1 MSSLD
6 DKISQIMSGNFI
18 INREGGGS
26 DNVRDLLPSGPSRMN
41 STRPSIPTSVSTR
54 LQSNSDDDE
63 EIVEHPTYDDVYN
76 SLSDPIPPRDS
87 YRANQQQQQP
97 QLPQKT
103 DVPAS
108 TLDPFQQTVNLQL
121 EKPAAV
127 QVISSPVDNAPSPVG
142 DSRDDGHDLS
152 FLGVA
157 ENSGDIPYELS
168 VSDAQDHTFTVDDL
182 AAANDIAKNLS
193 IALDA
198 KSVESSPAKPKSVV
212 TSRDSPARPGKSSI
226 PSSPASKAQVSK
238 QPPSSNPRG
247 NSTPQ
252 KAAPTTPSRSG
263 VSQSASR
270 NPSTPGSG
278 MITPVRGQERSRAA
292 SPDCT
297 VASNANDRVIRLAA
311 RVRPM
316 NSSEQ
321 GKRARRSISK
331 VGNDIVVVNPN
342 SFQAE
347 PDTIAAA
354 AIAVNNSEWAHAFN
368 FDHCLWSYDIA
379 THTEDIYDQP
389 SIHEQLGLEMV
400 ESVLNGVNVSC
411 FVYGHSGSG
420 KTYTLFGGPDPSS
433 QALTR
438 TSSSSSNNNK
448 RTTSPSPHQSR
459 AHSARKMVVI
469 PETALQLTPQSG
481 LVPRVFHDIVRT
493 IKDNMVSMRESRIFF
508 SYYMIY
514 NDMVVDLL
522 TEPPSEPPR
531 EDQQDTLDALRVR
544 EHPVYGPYVEN
555 LKRVEVFAVEDVFRL
570 IAEGDAHRAFIQTAW
585 HLSGSRYHAI
595 ASLDLTA
602 ADLNEILRVDPN
614 RRVLLDH
621 HNAAQQS
628 SNIQQAIAQSLAM
641 SGTSHATTATT
652 NNVGSNNTLPFRIEG
667 EQFRHDG
674 SGRVIKIQ
682 MIDLAGSESEATTTA
697 NTNGDHAASS
707 TAAHAHDEQV
717 WSGSNY
723 MDTTPNRR
731 LKQAM
736 DRDKK
741 EMRSIRQSLT
751 TLGFII
757 QSLAKGAATK
767 SLPYRDATLTFLLR
781 DCLNGYQHTTL
792 IGTISP
798 AHTQF
803 DETLSTLRYLE
814 KFNLLMMHRR
824 RVAAGPHSNQAV
836 PLGLSISKAALKEPR
851 AVLIDNF
858 RKFHSDLDVNHKG
871 SVMQRQLLKE
881 TVADPQQRIA
891 KLTRGSTEPSI
902 SVYSQPSPGGGPFT
916 PARGGGGGGGG
927 GGVGSLNMTFTSPI
941 DGSLRRL
948 RDITAED
955 LDHLQSSYRDLQSRV
970 LELQIDFDAVRT
982 DRDTLMVELRATRER
997 LQELEDDRDQA
1008 HYKTQN
1014 VHKALK
1020 NYEKEVLELRGQ
1032 LRRREEENDRLLSD
1046 LTEQKQA
1053 RQGSEQA
1060 YHARTKEFLQR
1071 FDSVTKE
1078 KKALQAALELA
1089 SHKDSL
1095 FTNEKNDLVAH
1106 LTRLKAELEQHVRT
1120 IEDQSIEIRVLRQDV
1135 HVLKEVAEVKDVL
1148 EHEKRDLEQDRHELL
1163 LKLDGLVQDHQELC
1177 NERDSLV
1184 AMLKQKDSL
1193 LWLQS
1198 QQSEASIKMLQQRQ
1212 QALERAATDAAT
1224 GGGGSGGTGAG
1235 DFQKLLD
1242 SLRELFDREGQVFTA
1257 ADGSAALMDT
1267 ATLIT
1272 LIRELKEK
1280 IVLFDRIEQEFH
1292 ALEAR
1297 YQHET
1302 QLRQQAD
1309 DKFYDLS
1316 RSLQSAEMSNAELS
1330 KQLVEVHRE
1339 LEAMKRVKATTAA
1352 ASAASA
1358 AELPRSPSQYYHHS
1372 HHSSSMAANSF
1383 RMATNA
1389 ATATS
1394 VEITEL
1400 QTLNRHLQER
1410 VDQLVD
1416 ENQRLVAQSLTAQK
1430 EAQTAREEV
1439 TATQNT
1445 MQREFA
1451 SLWMSVQELNKLDA
1465 LKDKSI
1471 QELIHERTQLTL
1483 ERDTA
1488 VERLRATTVECETLR
1503 KELDDV
1509 DADLQR
1515 AVGMDHRLLHRQG
1528 LALPPTAAAPSMASS
1543 PTGTCSSSSSSSL
1556 AAQPVPSM
1564 SQATPMSLQGSTM
1577 VPVMMVPQQ
1586 ALSQMMLQQQ
1596 QQPPQSAQAPPPPP
1610 FPVYQ
1615 NGRSDAGHGGGSSS
1629 SSNNNGGGAGGGGGG
1644 RSLGRTGRLRYR
1656 NEGDDD
1662 DDDDGLREE
1671 ILMHQIEELT
1681 GFLHDEERLKRVRIA
1696 KNTPS
1701 PPATQ
1706 AAAFRHHQQQQQ
1718 QQQQAP
1724 PAAMMP
1730 MGLFTPQ
1737 QSGQKLTARDLSAQR
1752 GRPAAAVS
1760 VSQPSAMSSNN
1771 SHHSFSA
1778 SQQHQ
1783 QQQQQQQRSTTPSQ
1797 SRRYY

>member
-6 DKISQIMSGNFI
+6 EKISQIMSGNFI

-63 EIVEHPTYDDVYN
+63 EIVEHPTYDDVYK
-76 SLSDPIPPRDS
+76 SLSDPIPSRDS
-87 YRANQQQQQP
+87 YRVNQQQQQ

-212 TSRDSPARPGKSSI
+212 ISKDSPARPGKTSI
-226 PSSPASKAQVSK
+226 PSSPASKANVSK
-238 QPPSSNPRG
+238 QAPSSVSTPSRLPSSARPPVASSRSQSNPRG
-247 NSTPQ
+247 NNTPQ
-252 KAAPTTPSRSG
+252 KAAPSTPSRSG
-263 VSQSASR
+263 VPQSASR

-278 MITPVRGQERSRAA
+278 MTTPVRGQERSRAA

-297 VASNANDRVIRLAA
+297 VASNANDRVIRLAV

-316 NSSEQ
+316 NNAEQ
-321 GKRARRSISK
+321 SKRARRSISK

-400 ESVLNGVNVSC
+400 ESVLNGINVSC

-420 KTYTLFGGPDPSS
+420 KTYTLFGGPEPS

-438 TSSSSSNNNK
+438 TSSNNNNK
-448 RTTSPSPHQSR
+448 RTTSPSPHQQRS
-459 AHSARKMVVI
+459 HSSARKVVI
-469 PETALQLTPQSG
+469 PEAALQLTPQSG

-522 TEPPSEPPR
+522 VEPPSEPPR

-555 LKRVEVFAVEDVFRL
+555 LKRMEVFAVEDVFRM
-570 IAEGDAHRAFIQTAW
+570 IAEGDAHRAFIQSAW

-621 HNAAQQS
+621 HSS
-628 SNIQQAIAQSLAM
+628 SNIQQAIAQSLTM
-641 SGTSHATTATT
+641 SGTSHATAATTATTT

-682 MIDLAGSESEATTTA
+682 MIDLAGSESETNTDHTTA
-697 NTNGDHAASS
+697 SS
-707 TAAHAHDEQV
+707 SSSIQQAHDEHV

-824 RVAAGPHSNQAV
+824 RVAAGPQSNQAV

-851 AVLIDNF
+851 AVLIENF

-902 SVYSQPSPGGGPFT
+902 SVYSQPSPGPFT
-916 PARGGGGGGGG
+916 PARGGGGGGGVGGTGGTGGGGG

-955 LDHLQSSYRDLQSRV
+955 LEHLQSSYRDLQSRV

-997 LQELEDDRDQA
+997 LHELEDDRDQA

-1020 NYEKEVLELRGQ
+1020 NYEKEVMELRSQ

-1071 FDSVTKE
+1071 FDAVTK
-1078 KKALQAALELA
+1078 
-1089 SHKDSL
+1089 
-1095 FTNEKNDLVAH
+1095 
-1106 LTRLKAELEQHVRT
+1106 
-1120 IEDQSIEIRVLRQDV
+1120 
-1135 HVLKEVAEVKDVL
+1135 
-1148 EHEKRDLEQDRHELL
+1148 
-1163 LKLDGLVQDHQELC
+1163 
-1177 NERDSLV
+1177 
-1184 AMLKQKDSL
+1184 
-1193 LWLQS
+1193 
-1198 QQSEASIKMLQQRQ
+1198 
-1212 QALERAATDAAT
+1212 
-1224 GGGGSGGTGAG
+1224 
-1235 DFQKLLD
+1235 
-1242 SLRELFDREGQVFTA
+1242 
-1257 ADGSAALMDT
+1257 
-1267 ATLIT
+1267 
-1272 LIRELKEK
+1272 
-1280 IVLFDRIEQEFH
+1280 
-1292 ALEAR
+1292 
-1297 YQHET
+1297 
-1302 QLRQQAD
+1302 
-1309 DKFYDLS
+1309 
-1316 RSLQSAEMSNAELS
+1316 
-1330 KQLVEVHRE
+1330 
-1339 LEAMKRVKATTAA
+1339 
-1352 ASAASA
+1352 
-1358 AELPRSPSQYYHHS
+1358 
-1372 HHSSSMAANSF
+1372 
-1383 RMATNA
+1383 
-1389 ATATS
+1389 
-1394 VEITEL
+1394 
-1400 QTLNRHLQER
+1400 
-1410 VDQLVD
+1410 
-1416 ENQRLVAQSLTAQK
+1416 
-1430 EAQTAREEV
+1430 
-1439 TATQNT
+1439 
-1445 MQREFA
+1445 
-1451 SLWMSVQELNKLDA
+1451 
-1465 LKDKSI
+1465 
-1471 QELIHERTQLTL
+1471 
-1483 ERDTA
+1483 
-1488 VERLRATTVECETLR
+1488 
-1503 KELDDV
+1503 
-1509 DADLQR
+1509 
-1515 AVGMDHRLLHRQG
+1515 
-1528 LALPPTAAAPSMASS
+1528 
-1543 PTGTCSSSSSSSL
+1543 
-1556 AAQPVPSM
+1556 
-1564 SQATPMSLQGSTM
+1564 
-1577 VPVMMVPQQ
+1577 
-1586 ALSQMMLQQQ
+1586 
-1596 QQPPQSAQAPPPPP
+1596 
-1610 FPVYQ
+1610 
-1615 NGRSDAGHGGGSSS
+1615 
-1629 SSNNNGGGAGGGGGG
+1629 
-1644 RSLGRTGRLRYR
+1644 
-1656 NEGDDD
+1656 
-1662 DDDDGLREE
+1662 
-1671 ILMHQIEELT
+1671 
-1681 GFLHDEERLKRVRIA
+1681 
-1696 KNTPS
+1696 
-1701 PPATQ
+1701 
-1706 AAAFRHHQQQQQ
+1706 
-1718 QQQQAP
+1718 
-1724 PAAMMP
+1724 
-1730 MGLFTPQ
+1730 
-1737 QSGQKLTARDLSAQR
+1737 
-1752 GRPAAAVS
+1752 
-1760 VSQPSAMSSNN
+1760 
-1771 SHHSFSA
+1771 
-1778 SQQHQ
+1778 
-1783 QQQQQQQRSTTPSQ
+1783 
-1797 SRRYY
+1797 